1 MIYAEMIE
9 RKIKRQ
15 IREMIMKVLAMYVVV
30 CVGFVVSSWLL
41 M

>member
-1 MIYAEMIE
+1 MIYDEMIR
-9 RKIKRQ
+9 RKTKRQ
-15 IREMIMKVLAMYVVV
+15 IREMIMKLLAVYVVV